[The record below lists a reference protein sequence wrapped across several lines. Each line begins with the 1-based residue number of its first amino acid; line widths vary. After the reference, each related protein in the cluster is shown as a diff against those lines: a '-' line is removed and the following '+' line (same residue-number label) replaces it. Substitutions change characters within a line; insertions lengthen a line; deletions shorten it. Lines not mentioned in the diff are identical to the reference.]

1 MPEFE
6 WQFTLVLLTNGIMIG
21 LMYALIAL
29 GFVLIYKATD
39 AINFAQGEFVMFAGF
54 LAAVAAEMAGMPFWL
69 SSLVAI
75 AGMVALGFG
84 LERVVLRPLI
94 GRPVIAVVMATI
106 GLAAVLRGTAVMAF
120 GAGTRAIVMPVS
132 DEPFQ
137 LGPVMLPPVQLVGA
151 GVSLVF
157 LALFTWFFLKS
168 RTGIAMRAVAD
179 SQQVAMAMGINVR
192 RYFALAWAMA
202 GIVSA
207 LGGVV
212 WGTMLGV
219 DNQLALVG
227 LKAKADHP
235 VTALTIPDRKR
246 LEVARAVATRPQLLL
261 LDEVMAGL
269 NNVEIDEALDMVR
282 AVHATGV
289 TVLLIEHV
297 MRVIVG
303 VCRRAV
309 VLDFGQ
315 VLAEGEPEVVLR
327 DERVI
332 KAYLGERYAKRLQ
345 S

>member
-54 LAAVAAEMAGMPFWL
+54 LAAVSAEIAGMPFWL
-69 SSLVAI
+69 SSLLAI
-75 AGMVALGFG
+75 AGMIALGFG

-132 DEPFQ
+132 DEPFE

-168 RTGIAMRAVAD
+168 RIGIAMRAVAD

-207 LGGVV
+207 LGGIV

-227 LKAKADHP
+227 LKVFP
-235 VTALTIPDRKR
+235 VVILGGLDSIMG
-246 LEVARAVATRPQLLL
+246 AVIG
-261 LDEVMAGL
+261 GL
-269 NNVEIDEALDMVR
+269 
-282 AVHATGV
+282 
-289 TVLLIEHV
+289 
-297 MRVIVG
+297 IVG
-303 VCRRAV
+303 IVENFAAGYFDPYVGGGTKDFAPYVLMILVLMIRPEGMFGRR
-309 VLDFGQ
+309 
-315 VLAEGEPEVVLR
+315 R
-327 DERVI
+327 IERV
-332 KAYLGERYAKRLQ
+332 
-345 S
+345 